1 MGCEPS
7 RTKLEGKHD
16 LTDPQQQTKMS
27 MSSTRIFIAT
37 PDRPC
42 AHTGIRQSAYSSGA
56 GGGCSWCHGG
66 DREKAEVSV
75 AVLHGELVPSPATA
89 THCVVGCR
97 YSFEELRPLLE
108 RCQQLGVQI
117 VDISWLKS
125 VELLGPDADHA
136 AVILDDHRPPCLADL
151 PSPKPTQRQPISN
164 SLHET
169 WGYLRREHPDAM
181 AAEQLKRAM
190 ENSLIDFAILFQ
202 RAAAPT
208 QSAVPQQSAAELLGV
223 SEDADQAAIK
233 QAYRRKALVAHPDKG
248 GSVTAF
254 LELQR
259 AYRQLTQQAADSPR
273 SVSGQI
279 EADAQR
285 ALDIPERMRTHR
297 NVVESW

>member
-1 MGCEPS
+1 
-7 RTKLEGKHD
+7 
-16 LTDPQQQTKMS
+16 
-27 MSSTRIFIAT
+27 
-37 PDRPC
+37 
-42 AHTGIRQSAYSSGA
+42 
-56 GGGCSWCHGG
+56 
-66 DREKAEVSV
+66 
-75 AVLHGELVPSPATA
+75 
-89 THCVVGCR
+89 
-97 YSFEELRPLLE
+97 
-108 RCQQLGVQI
+108 
-117 VDISWLKS
+117 
-125 VELLGPDADHA
+125 
-136 AVILDDHRPPCLADL
+136 
-151 PSPKPTQRQPISN
+151 
-164 SLHET
+164 
-169 WGYLRREHPDAM
+169 M